1 MSLNA
6 TPASNRLHIVF
17 LGRTNTGKSSLLNAL
32 TNQDLAVVSA
42 ISGTTTDPVKKSMEL
57 LPLGPVVL
65 IDTPGLDDTG
75 ELGSKRIE
83 KTKEALR
90 QADMAI
96 VVADA
101 QTGLTEAE
109 KAVIEELKKK
119 ALPYLVAYNKAD
131 LLTEEQK
138 QKYSQ
143 EHLVSSLTKEG
154 VNALKEALGKLKPQ
168 KDSIPLIQDL
178 VYPGD
183 IIFLVVPIDS
193 AAPKGRL
200 ILPQQQ
206 VIRDALEK
214 GALPLVTRDTELAQA
229 LTKITPTL
237 VVTDSQAFGK
247 VSKIVPES
255 IPLTSF
261 SILLSRAKGDLEE
274 QIKGIKALL
283 SLKDRDP
290 VLIAEGCTH
299 HRQCEDIG
307 TVKIPKWIREK
318 LQVEPDFH
326 FTSGGEYPK
335 DLTPYKV
342 VIHCGGCML
351 PPQEMKNRLLQAKEQ
366 GVPITNYGMAIAAL
380 HNVLA
385 RSLQV
390 FPSVANL
397 LSKENKPPSLSA

>member
-390 FPSVANL
+390 FPSVASL
-397 LSKENKPPSLSA
+397 LSEEN

>member
-119 ALPYLVAYNKAD
+119 SLPFLVAYNKAD

-138 QKYSQ
+138 KKYSQ
-143 EHLVSSLTKEG
+143 EHLVSSLTKDG

-168 KDSIPLIQDL
+168 KDAIPLIQDL
-178 VYPGD
+178 VSPGD

-283 SLKDRDP
+283 SLKDHDP

-351 PPQEMKNRLLQAKEQ
+351 PPQEMKNRLHEAKEQ

-390 FPSVANL
+390 FPSVASL
-397 LSKENKPPSLSA
+397 LSKEN

>member
-178 VYPGD
+178 VSPGD

-247 VSKIVPES
+247 VMKIVPES

-342 VIHCGGCML
+342 IIHCGGCML

-366 GVPITNYGMAIAAL
+366 NVPITNYGMAIAAL

-390 FPSVANL
+390 FPSVASL
-397 LSKENKPPSLSA
+397 LSEEN

>member
-119 ALPYLVAYNKAD
+119 SLPYLVAYNKAD

-168 KDSIPLIQDL
+168 KNSIPLIQDL
-178 VYPGD
+178 VSPGD

-247 VSKIVPES
+247 VMKIVPES

-351 PPQEMKNRLLQAKEQ
+351 PPQEMKNRLLMAKKQ
-366 GVPITNYGMAIAAL
+366 NVPITNYGMAIAAL

-397 LSKENKPPSLSA
+397 LSKEN

>member
-119 ALPYLVAYNKAD
+119 SLPYLVAYNKAD

-143 EHLVSSLTKEG
+143 EHLVSSLTREG

-178 VYPGD
+178 VSPGD
-183 IIFLVVPIDS
+183 VIFLVVPIDS

-247 VSKIVPES
+247 VMKIVPES

-283 SLKDRDP
+283 SLKDHDP

-366 GVPITNYGMAIAAL
+366 GVLITNYGMAIAAL
-380 HNVLA
+380 HNVLE
-385 RSLQV
+385 RSLKV
-390 FPSVANL
+390 FPAVASL
-397 LSKENKPPSLSA
+397 LSKEN

>member
-32 TNQDLAVVSA
+32 TNQDLAVVSSV
-42 ISGTTTDPVKKSMEL
+42 SGTTTDPVKKSMEL

-75 ELGSKRIE
+75 ELGQLRIE

-119 ALPYLVAYNKAD
+119 SLPYLVAYNKAD

-178 VYPGD
+178 VSPGD

-351 PPQEMKNRLLQAKEQ
+351 PSMEMKNRLLMAKKQ
-366 GVPITNYGMAIAAL
+366 NVPITNYGMAIAAL

-397 LSKENKPPSLSA
+397 LSEEN

>member
-138 QKYSQ
+138 QKYSK
-143 EHLVSSLTKEG
+143 EHLVSSLTREG

-168 KDSIPLIQDL
+168 KDAIPLIQDL
-178 VYPGD
+178 VSPGD

-283 SLKDRDP
+283 SLKDHDP

-390 FPSVANL
+390 FPSVASL
-397 LSKENKPPSLSA
+397 LSEEN

>member
-75 ELGSKRIE
+75 ELGSKRME

-119 ALPYLVAYNKAD
+119 SLPYLVAYNKAD

-178 VYPGD
+178 VSPGD
-183 IIFLVVPIDS
+183 VIFLVVPIDS

-335 DLTPYKV
+335 DLKPFKV

-390 FPSVANL
+390 FPSVA
-397 LSKENKPPSLSA
+397 SLQD

>member
-1 MSLNA
+1 MSLSA

-101 QTGLTEAE
+101 QTGLLEAE

-119 ALPYLVAYNKAD
+119 SLPYLVAYNKAD

-178 VYPGD
+178 VSPGD

-229 LTKITPTL
+229 LTKIAPTL

-283 SLKDRDP
+283 SLKDHDP

-326 FTSGGEYPK
+326 FTSGGTYPK
-335 DLTPYKV
+335 DLTPFKV

-351 PPQEMKNRLLQAKEQ
+351 PPMEMKNRLLQAKEQ

-390 FPSVANL
+390 FPSVASL
-397 LSKENKPPSLSA
+397 LSKEN

>member
-101 QTGLTEAE
+101 QTGLAEAE

-119 ALPYLVAYNKAD
+119 SIPYLVAYNKAD

-178 VYPGD
+178 VSPGD

-247 VSKIVPES
+247 VMKIVPES

-351 PPQEMKNRLLQAKEQ
+351 PPMEMKNRLLQAKEQ

-385 RSLQV
+385 RSLKV
-390 FPSVANL
+390 FPSVAKIL
-397 LSKENKPPSLSA
+397 

>member
-75 ELGSKRIE
+75 ELGQLRIE

-101 QTGLTEAE
+101 QTGLLEAE
-109 KAVIEELKKK
+109 RNVIEELKKK
-119 ALPYLVAYNKAD
+119 ELPYLVAYNKAD

-178 VYPGD
+178 VSPGD
-183 IIFLVVPIDS
+183 VIFLVVPIDS

-247 VSKIVPES
+247 VMKIVPES

-283 SLKDRDP
+283 SLKDHDP

-366 GVPITNYGMAIAAL
+366 GIPITNYGMAIAAL

-390 FPSVANL
+390 FPSVASL
-397 LSKENKPPSLSA
+397 LSEEN

>member
-32 TNQDLAVVSA
+32 TNQDLAVVSSV
-42 ISGTTTDPVKKSMEL
+42 SGTTTDPVKKSMEL

-178 VYPGD
+178 VSPGD

-390 FPSVANL
+390 FPSVASL
-397 LSKENKPPSLSA
+397 LSEEN

>member
-119 ALPYLVAYNKAD
+119 ALPYLVAYNKSD

-138 QKYSQ
+138 QKYSK

-178 VYPGD
+178 VSPGD

-335 DLTPYKV
+335 DLTQYKV
-342 VIHCGGCML
+342 IIHCGGCML
-351 PPQEMKNRLLQAKEQ
+351 PPMEMKNRLQQAKEQ
-366 GVPITNYGMAIAAL
+366 NVPITNYGMAIAAL
-380 HNVLA
+380 HGVLK
-385 RSLQV
+385 RSLKV
-390 FPSVANL
+390 FPSIADL
-397 LSKENKPPSLSA
+397 LK

>member
-101 QTGLTEAE
+101 QTGLAEAE

-119 ALPYLVAYNKAD
+119 SLPYLVAYNKAD

-138 QKYSQ
+138 QKYSK
-143 EHLVSSLTKEG
+143 EHLVSSLTREG

-168 KDSIPLIQDL
+168 KDAIPLIQDL
-178 VYPGD
+178 VSPGD

-397 LSKENKPPSLSA
+397 LSKEN

>member
-1 MSLNA
+1 MSLSA
-6 TPASNRLHIVF
+6 TPSSHRIHIAF
-17 LGRTNTGKSSLLNAL
+17 LGRTNTGKSSLVNAL
-32 TNQDLAVVSA
+32 TNQDLALVSD
-42 ISGTTTDPVKKSMEL
+42 ISGTTTDPVKKAMEI
-57 LPLGPVVL
+57 LPLGPVVI
-65 IDTPGLDDTG
+65 IDTPGLDDKS
-75 ELGSKRIE
+75 ELGEKRME
-83 KTKEALR
+83 KTREALR
-90 QADMAI
+90 SADIAI
-96 VVADA
+96 VVAEA
-101 QTGLTEAE
+101 TKGLQNEE
-109 KAVIEELKKK
+109 KAIIEELKERK
-119 ALPYLVAYNKAD
+119 LPYLLVFNKSDQFRGVRSDDGLYVSAKTKD
-131 LLTEEQK
+131 GLEE
-138 QKYSQ
+138 
-143 EHLVSSLTKEG
+143 
-154 VNALKEALGKLKPQ
+154 LKAALGKLKPE
-168 KDSIPLIQDL
+168 KEDAPLIRDL
-178 VYPGD
+178 LQPKDVV
-183 IIFLVVPIDS
+183 ILVVPIDS

-206 VIRDALEK
+206 VIRDALEA

-283 SLKDRDP
+283 SLKDHDP

-318 LQVEPDFH
+318 LNIEPDFH
-326 FTSGGEYPK
+326 FTSGGTYPK

-342 VIHCGGCML
+342 IIHCGGCML
-351 PPQEMKNRLLQAKEQ
+351 PPMEMKNRLQQAKAQ
-366 GVPITNYGMAIAAL
+366 NVPITNYGMAIAAL

-385 RSLQV
+385 RSLKV
-390 FPSVANL
+390 FPSIADL
-397 LSKENKPPSLSA
+397 LK

>member
-138 QKYSQ
+138 RKYSQ
-143 EHLVSSLTKEG
+143 EHLVSSLTREG

-168 KDSIPLIQDL
+168 KDAIPLIQDL
-178 VYPGD
+178 VSPGD

-283 SLKDRDP
+283 SLKNHDP

-307 TVKIPKWIREK
+307 TVKIPKWIMEK

-390 FPSVANL
+390 FPSVASL
-397 LSKENKPPSLSA
+397 LSEEN

>member
-32 TNQDLAVVSA
+32 TNQDLAVVSS

-101 QTGLTEAE
+101 QTGLAEAE

-119 ALPYLVAYNKAD
+119 SLPYLVAYNKAD

-138 QKYSQ
+138 RKYSQ
-143 EHLVSSLTKEG
+143 EHLVSSLTREG

-178 VYPGD
+178 VSPGD

-247 VSKIVPES
+247 VSKIVPEN
-255 IPLTSF
+255 ILLTSF

-283 SLKDRDP
+283 SLKSGDP

-307 TVKIPKWIREK
+307 TVKLPRWIREK
-318 LQVEPDFH
+318 LSIEPDFH
-326 FTSGGEYPK
+326 FTSGGTYPK

-342 VIHCGGCML
+342 IIHCGGCML
-351 PPQEMKNRLLQAKEQ
+351 PPMEMKNRLQQAKEQ
-366 GVPITNYGMAIAAL
+366 NVPITNYGMAIAAL

-385 RSLQV
+385 RSLKV
-390 FPSVANL
+390 FPSIAEIL
-397 LSKENKPPSLSA
+397 

>member
-1 MSLNA
+1 M
-6 TPASNRLHIVF
+6 
-17 LGRTNTGKSSLLNAL
+17 
-32 TNQDLAVVSA
+32 
-42 ISGTTTDPVKKSMEL
+42 
-57 LPLGPVVL
+57 
-65 IDTPGLDDTG
+65 
-75 ELGSKRIE
+75 
-83 KTKEALR
+83 
-90 QADMAI
+90 
-96 VVADA
+96 
-101 QTGLTEAE
+101 
-109 KAVIEELKKK
+109 
-119 ALPYLVAYNKAD
+119 
-131 LLTEEQK
+131 
-138 QKYSQ
+138 
-143 EHLVSSLTKEG
+143 
-154 VNALKEALGKLKPQ
+154 NALKEALGKLKPQ

-178 VYPGD
+178 VSPGD

-351 PPQEMKNRLLQAKEQ
+351 PPQEMKNRLLMAKKQ
-366 GVPITNYGMAIAAL
+366 NVPITNYGMAIAAL
-380 HNVLA
+380 HNILA

-397 LSKENKPPSLSA
+397 LSKEN

>member
-32 TNQDLAVVSA
+32 TNQELAVVSA

-119 ALPYLVAYNKAD
+119 SLPYLVAYNKAD

-143 EHLVSSLTKEG
+143 EHLVSSLTREG

-168 KDSIPLIQDL
+168 KDAIPLIQDL
-178 VYPGD
+178 VSPGD

-283 SLKDRDP
+283 SLKDHDP

-335 DLTPYKV
+335 DLTPFKV

-397 LSKENKPPSLSA
+397 LSKEN

>member
-119 ALPYLVAYNKAD
+119 SLPYLVAYNKAD

-138 QKYSQ
+138 RKYSK
-143 EHLVSSLTKEG
+143 EYLVSSLTKEG

-178 VYPGD
+178 VSPGD

-307 TVKIPKWIREK
+307 TVKIPKWIMEK

-335 DLTPYKV
+335 DLTPFKV

-351 PPQEMKNRLLQAKEQ
+351 PPQEMKNRLQEAKEQ
-366 GVPITNYGMAIAAL
+366 GGPITNYGMAIAAL

-390 FPSVANL
+390 FPSVASL
-397 LSKENKPPSLSA
+397 LSQEN

>member
-101 QTGLTEAE
+101 QTGLLEAE
-109 KAVIEELKKK
+109 RNVIEELKKK
-119 ALPYLVAYNKAD
+119 ELPYLVAYNKAD

-178 VYPGD
+178 VSPGD
-183 IIFLVVPIDS
+183 VIFLVVPIDS

-247 VSKIVPES
+247 VMKIVPES

-366 GVPITNYGMAIAAL
+366 GIPITNYGMAIAAL

-390 FPSVANL
+390 FPSVASL
-397 LSKENKPPSLSA
+397 LSEEN

>member
-178 VYPGD
+178 VSPGD

-390 FPSVANL
+390 FPSVASL
-397 LSKENKPPSLSA
+397 LSEEN

>member
-119 ALPYLVAYNKAD
+119 SLPYLVAYNKAD

-178 VYPGD
+178 VSPGD
-183 IIFLVVPIDS
+183 VIFLVVPIDS

-247 VSKIVPES
+247 VMKIVPES

-283 SLKDRDP
+283 SLKDHDP

-335 DLTPYKV
+335 DLKPFKV

-385 RSLQV
+385 RSLKV
-390 FPSVANL
+390 FPAVA
-397 LSKENKPPSLSA
+397 SLQD

>member
-138 QKYSQ
+138 QKYSK
-143 EHLVSSLTKEG
+143 EYLVSSLTKEG

-178 VYPGD
+178 VSPGD

-247 VSKIVPES
+247 VMKIVPES

-385 RSLQV
+385 RSLKV
-390 FPSVANL
+390 FPSVASL
-397 LSKENKPPSLSA
+397 LSQEN

>member
-119 ALPYLVAYNKAD
+119 SLPYLVAYNKAD

-143 EHLVSSLTKEG
+143 EHLVSSLTKKG

-178 VYPGD
+178 VSPGD

-247 VSKIVPES
+247 VMKIVPES

-351 PPQEMKNRLLQAKEQ
+351 PPMEMKNRLLQAKEQ

-385 RSLQV
+385 RSLQI

-397 LSKENKPPSLSA
+397 LSKEN

>member
-138 QKYSQ
+138 RKYSQ

-178 VYPGD
+178 VSPGD

-283 SLKDRDP
+283 SLKDHDP

-351 PPQEMKNRLLQAKEQ
+351 PPQEMKNRLIQAKEQ

-390 FPSVANL
+390 FPSVA
-397 LSKENKPPSLSA
+397 SLQD

>member
-96 VVADA
+96 VVADS

-131 LLTEEQK
+131 LITEEQK

-143 EHLVSSLTKEG
+143 EHIVSSLTKEG
-154 VNALKEALGKLKPQ
+154 VNALKESLGKLKPQ

-178 VYPGD
+178 VSPGD

-247 VSKIVPES
+247 VMKIVPES

-397 LSKENKPPSLSA
+397 LSKEN

>member
-32 TNQDLAVVSA
+32 TNQDLAVVSSV
-42 ISGTTTDPVKKSMEL
+42 SGTTTDPVKKSMEL

-119 ALPYLVAYNKAD
+119 SLPYLVAYNKAD

-138 QKYSQ
+138 RKYSQ

-178 VYPGD
+178 VSPGD

-229 LTKITPTL
+229 LAKITPTL

-247 VSKIVPES
+247 VMKIVPES

-335 DLTPYKV
+335 DLKPFKV

-397 LSKENKPPSLSA
+397 QD

>member
-101 QTGLTEAE
+101 QTGLAEAE

-119 ALPYLVAYNKAD
+119 SLPYLVAYNKAD

-138 QKYSQ
+138 QKYSR

-178 VYPGD
+178 VSPGD

-229 LTKITPTL
+229 LTKVTPTL

-335 DLTPYKV
+335 DLKPFKV

-390 FPSVANL
+390 FPSVASL
-397 LSKENKPPSLSA
+397 LSKEN

>member
-101 QTGLTEAE
+101 QTGLAEAE

-119 ALPYLVAYNKAD
+119 SLPYLVAYNKAD

-178 VYPGD
+178 VSPGD

-335 DLTPYKV
+335 DLKPFKV

-385 RSLQV
+385 RSLKV
-390 FPSVANL
+390 FPAVASL
-397 LSKENKPPSLSA
+397 LSEEN

>member
-119 ALPYLVAYNKAD
+119 SLPYLVAYNKAD

-178 VYPGD
+178 VSPGD

-214 GALPLVTRDTELAQA
+214 GALPLVMRDTELAQA

-299 HRQCEDIG
+299 HRQYEDIG

-366 GVPITNYGMAIAAL
+366 GVLITNYGMAIAAL

-397 LSKENKPPSLSA
+397 LSKEN

>member
-101 QTGLTEAE
+101 QTGLAEAE

-119 ALPYLVAYNKAD
+119 SLPYLVAYNKAD

-138 QKYSQ
+138 RKYSQ

-178 VYPGD
+178 VSPGD

-206 VIRDALEK
+206 VIRDSLEK
-214 GALPLVTRDTELAQA
+214 GALPLITRDTELAQA

-335 DLTPYKV
+335 DLTPFKV

-380 HNVLA
+380 HGVLE
-385 RSLQV
+385 RSLKV

-397 LSKENKPPSLSA
+397 LSEEN

>member
-119 ALPYLVAYNKAD
+119 SLPYLVAYNKAD

-138 QKYSQ
+138 RKYSQ

-178 VYPGD
+178 VSPGD

-335 DLTPYKV
+335 DLKPFKV

-385 RSLQV
+385 RSLQI
-390 FPSVANL
+390 FPSVASL
-397 LSKENKPPSLSA
+397 LSQEN

>member
-101 QTGLTEAE
+101 QTGLAEAE

-119 ALPYLVAYNKAD
+119 SIPYLVAYNKAD

-178 VYPGD
+178 VSPGD

-247 VSKIVPES
+247 VMKIVPES

-307 TVKIPKWIREK
+307 TVKLPRWIREK
-318 LQVEPDFH
+318 LNIEPDFH

-351 PPQEMKNRLLQAKEQ
+351 PPMEMKNRLQQAKEQ
-366 GVPITNYGMAIAAL
+366 NVPITNYGMAIAAL

-385 RSLQV
+385 RSLKV
-390 FPSVANL
+390 FPSVAKIL
-397 LSKENKPPSLSA
+397 

>member
-75 ELGSKRIE
+75 ELGSKRVE

-178 VYPGD
+178 VSPGD

-247 VSKIVPES
+247 VMKIVPES

-283 SLKDRDP
+283 SLKDHDP

-351 PPQEMKNRLLQAKEQ
+351 PPMEMKNRLLQAKEQ

-397 LSKENKPPSLSA
+397 LSKEN

>member
-178 VYPGD
+178 VSPGD

-283 SLKDRDP
+283 SLKDHDP

-397 LSKENKPPSLSA
+397 QD

>member
-32 TNQDLAVVSA
+32 TNQDLAVVSSV
-42 ISGTTTDPVKKSMEL
+42 SGTTTDPVKKSMEL

-119 ALPYLVAYNKAD
+119 SLPYLVAYNKAD

-178 VYPGD
+178 VSPGD

-397 LSKENKPPSLSA
+397 LSKEN

>member
-119 ALPYLVAYNKAD
+119 SLPYLVAYNKAD

-178 VYPGD
+178 VSPGD

-335 DLTPYKV
+335 DLTSYKV

-390 FPSVANL
+390 FPSVASL
-397 LSKENKPPSLSA
+397 LSKEN